1 MANLGQCLRAALGQ
15 GWAVRASAFGSSHTL
30 SRAVLPWAQ
39 WVRRRRLGPACWNWM
54 MTALWTRPWAAAW
67 AQASRTLAGRGG
79 ARRGGVGGREEAIRA
94 GPELHRGLQGALLC
108 PHRCSAG
115 GDLAKPCACAPPPP
129 SLFGR
134 NQVKMGTGSSRVSHD
149 GDRHPV

>member
-1 MANLGQCLRAALGQ
+1 MANLGQCPRAALGQ

-67 AQASRTLAGRGG
+67 AQASRTLAGQGG
-79 ARRGGVGGREEAIRA
+79 GGGGGGQGGGHQGRARTPQRA
-94 GPELHRGLQGALLC
+94 
-108 PHRCSAG
+108 AG
-115 GDLAKPCACAPPPP
+115 SP
-129 SLFGR
+129 SLPSPVLCRWGPG
-134 NQVKMGTGSSRVSHD
+134 KALCLCSSSPIPLRQKS
-149 GDRHPV
+149 G